1 MATHPE
7 WATKHKRKRT
17 ELRFLNGRYYLYEV
31 TSKWDP
37 KKKRSKKITGK
48 LLGKITKEDGFIE
61 SDKAKLRRQTLA
73 VSKLTVKEYGITAFI
88 NSHLEQY
95 KILLK
100 KHFPEHWKQ
109 ILVLAYGR
117 MVYHSPMK
125 NMEFHYH
132 HSFMSVQYKGL
143 KLSPKQLT
151 VFLREFGVQREQIIS
166 FFKEFS
172 SGHNN
177 ILFDGTDL
185 FSKSKK
191 MEITKYSK
199 TKKGTFDSVANLIFA
214 FSVDLQLPLYYR
226 FLPGNI
232 KDIKAFKLCLEELKI
247 KNVVVIADKGFSS
260 KKNIE
265 ELLKEKLNFIIPLK
279 RNNTLIN
286 YQKIEY
292 ADKKDFDGFFKFR
305 GRIIWYYSYVV
316 NDLVVN
322 IYLDEELKLEES
334 KDYLNRIETIP
345 EKYNLNGFYKKQHS
359 FGTIAMLHNSN
370 NENPETIY
378 VNYKSRNHIEEMI
391 NVLKNIM
398 EADSSYM
405 QNEQALETWMF
416 INYITLHWYYKIYQ
430 LLTKYEMTKKY
441 SPMDFVLFLKEI
453 RRVKMN
459 GKWHL
464 AEITAKTE
472 KLLSKLNIPIT

>member
-7 WATKHKRKRT
+7 WATKHRGKGT

-31 TSKWDP
+31 SSKWDP
-37 KKKRSKKITGK
+37 QKKRSKKITGK

-61 SDKAKLRRQTLA
+61 SDKAKLRRQILS
-73 VSKLTVKEYGITAFI
+73 VSKLTVKEYGVTAFV
-88 NSHLEQY
+88 NSQLEQY
-95 KILLK
+95 KTLLQK
-100 KHFPEHWKQ
+100 YFPEHWQK
-109 ILVLAYGR
+109 IIVLAYGR

-143 KLSPKQLT
+143 KLSHKQLT
-151 VFLREFGVQREQIIS
+151 IFLREFGVQREQIIS

-172 SGHNN
+172 GGQNN
-177 ILFDGTDL
+177 ILFDGTDM
-185 FSKSKK
+185 FSNSKK
-191 MEITKYSK
+191 IEITKYSK
-199 TKKGTFDSVANLIFA
+199 TKKGTFDSVANLMFA

-247 KNVVVIADKGFSS
+247 SNAVVIADKGFSS

-265 ELLKEKLNFIIPLK
+265 VLLNEKLIFIIPLK
-279 RNNTLIN
+279 RNNKLID
-286 YQKIEY
+286 YSKIEQ
-292 ADKKDFDGFFKFR
+292 ANKRDFDGFFKFQ
-305 GRIIWYYSYVV
+305 GRIIWYYSYSAD
-316 NDLVVN
+316 NLVVN

-334 KDYLNRIETIP
+334 KDYLHRIETMP
-345 EKYNLNGFYKKQHS
+345 KKYSLNGFYEKQHS
-359 FGTIAMLHNSN
+359 FGTIALLHNSKDQ
-370 NENPETIY
+370 NPETVY
-378 VNYKSRNHIEEMI
+378 VNYKSRNQIEEMI

-430 LLTKYEMTKKY
+430 FLVKYEMNKKY
-441 SPMDFVLFLKEI
+441 SPMDFILFLKEI
-453 RRVKMN
+453 RKVKMN
-459 GKWHL
+459 GKWFL

-472 KLLSKLNIPIT
+472 KLLDKLNIPIT

>member
-1 MATHPE
+1 MEKHPE
-7 WATKHKRKRT
+7 WATKHKRKGT
-17 ELRFLNGRYYLYEV
+17 ELRFLHGKYYLYEV
-31 TSKWDP
+31 TSKWDRE
-37 KKKRSKKITGK
+37 KKRSKKITGK

-61 SDKAKLRRQTLA
+61 SDKAKLRKQILA
-73 VSKLTVKEYGITAFI
+73 VSKLTIKEYGVTSFI
-88 NSHLEQY
+88 NSHLGQY
-95 KILLK
+95 KVLLE

-125 NMEFHYH
+125 NMEFHYY
-132 HSFMSVQYKGL
+132 HSFMSVQYRGL
-143 KLSPKQLT
+143 KISPRQLT

-172 SGHNN
+172 KGQNN

-185 FSKSKK
+185 FSNSKK

-199 TKKGTFDSVANLIFA
+199 TKKGTFDSVANLMFA
-214 FSVDLQLPLYYR
+214 FSVELKLPLYYR

-232 KDIKAFKLCLEELKI
+232 KDVKAFKLCLEELKI
-247 KNVVVIADKGFSS
+247 KDVVVITDKGFSS

-265 ELLKEKLNFIIPLK
+265 ELLKEQLKFISPLK
-279 RNNTLIN
+279 RNSTLID
-286 YQKIEY
+286 YQKIEQGN
-292 ADKKDFDGFFKFR
+292 KKNFDGFFKFQ
-305 GRIIWYYSYVV
+305 GRIIWHYSYVRENLAV
-316 NDLVVN
+316 NV
-322 IYLDEELKLEES
+322 YLDEELKLEES
-334 KDYLNRIETIP
+334 KDYLNRIETMP
-345 EKYNLNGFYKKQHS
+345 EKYDLDGFYQKQHS
-359 FGTIAMLHNSN
+359 FGTIAMLHNSDKD
-370 NENPETIY
+370 PGRVY

-430 LLTKYEMTKKY
+430 LLAKYELTKKY
-441 SPMDFVLFLKEI
+441 SPMDFILFLKEI
-453 RRVKMN
+453 RKVRMN
-459 GKWHL
+459 DKWYL

-472 KLLSKLNIPIT
+472 NLLAKLNIPIP